1 AQRGRDRIDPRR
13 GARPDSAATGPGTAL
28 HPHSPG
34 ERMLTIA
41 IVCGAG
47 IATSALIAEQVRDHI
62 ASRGR
67 EAHVVQATVMDLL
80 SPDFRADLVISTVD
94 LPDALGVPQV
104 SGMPLLLGTNPQVTY
119 DDIDRLLARIGA
131 DGGAPEGEQR

>member
-1 AQRGRDRIDPRR
+1 
-13 GARPDSAATGPGTAL
+13 
-28 HPHSPG
+28 
-34 ERMLTIA
+34 MLTIA

-47 IATSALIAEQVRDHI
+47 IATSALVAEQVRDHI

-80 SPDFRADLVISTVD
+80 SADFQADLVVSTVD
-94 LPDALGVPQV
+94 LPDALGIPQV

-119 DDIDRLLARIGA
+119 DDIDRLLARIDATGA
-131 DGGAPEGEQR
+131 GPVDERR

>member
-1 AQRGRDRIDPRR
+1 
-13 GARPDSAATGPGTAL
+13 
-28 HPHSPG
+28 
-34 ERMLTIA
+34 MLTIA

-80 SPDFRADLVISTVD
+80 SADFQADLVISTVD
-94 LPDALGVPQV
+94 LPDALGIPQV

-119 DDIDRLLARIGA
+119 DDIDRLLTRI
-131 DGGAPEGEQR
+131 DAPGTGSEGTQR